1 MSKIIHYIRTHKK
14 TFIGLFCV
22 LIGSIVYLVFFR
34 TITLSPVAEAN
45 RMEQLE
51 QTKTTHQLSLF
62 VSDGC
67 SGNVSNNWR
76 VVVEQ
81 MSEVSESFAESF
93 RDAQTIPFEY
103 ACVAH
108 DRAYHAGEGGYVGR
122 LQADLSLRSEIISY
136 AIENV
141 STIQSRAGLNTPEE
155 TLFLYEL
162 LAEAMYRA
170 VRLGGAP
177 CTSKPYAW
185 GYGYAAGSCDS
196 QGNPTPVE

>member
-1 MSKIIHYIRTHKK
+1 MLRNRKVV
-14 TFIGLFCV
+14 IGFL
-22 LIGSIVYLVFFR
+22 LAIVALVIYLVFFR
-34 TITLSPVAEAN
+34 TLTLSPVAEAN
-45 RMEQLE
+45 QMQQLE
-51 QTKTTHQLSLF
+51 QAKTTHQLAPF
-62 VSDGC
+62 ASDGC
-67 SGNVSNNWR
+67 SGNVSKNWR
-76 VVVEQ
+76 IVVEQ
-81 MSEVSESFAESF
+81 MSETSQSFAETF
-93 RDAQTIPFEY
+93 AGAENIPFEY
-103 ACVAH
+103 ACIKH
-108 DRAYHAGEGGYVGR
+108 DQVYHSGEGGYVGR